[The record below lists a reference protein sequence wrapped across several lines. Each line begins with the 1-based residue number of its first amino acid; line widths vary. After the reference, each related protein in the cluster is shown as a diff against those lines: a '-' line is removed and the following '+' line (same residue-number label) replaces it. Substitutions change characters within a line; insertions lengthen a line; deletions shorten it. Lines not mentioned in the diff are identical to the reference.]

1 MKVLQVMCGAE
12 RGGAEEFF
20 VRLAAAFVKTPICQK
35 VVIRAYPDR
44 VDELKA
50 KGVEMELVPF
60 GRRLDFRTP
69 FTLRKIIRE
78 WEPDVVLSWMG
89 RAAEVCSRSLTKGGP
104 VHVGRLGGFY
114 KLKYFK
120 KCDHLI
126 GNTMGMVGYIGKWG
140 WPASATHYLPNFVSP
155 KKSKGVDRAT
165 LATPQDVPLLL
176 GLGRLHPNKAFDVL
190 LESLEM
196 LPGHWLWIAGTG
208 PEERSLRARAQ
219 ELGIEKRVRFLGWRR
234 DVGSLL
240 ASADV
245 LVCPSREEPL
255 GNVIIESWAHEVP
268 VVAAASAGPRELI
281 SHEKDGLLCKVD
293 DPAALADAI
302 IMAEGGMAVRLS
314 VQGLQNYQ
322 ENFSEEIVV
331 KKYLQFF
338 ESVTR

>member
-20 VRLAAAFVKTPICQK
+20 VRLAAAFAKTPICQK

-50 KGVEMELVPF
+50 KGVEMELLPF
-60 GRRLDFRTP
+60 RRRLDFRTP
-69 FTLRKIIRE
+69 YVLRKIIRE

-89 RAAEVCSRSLTKGGP
+89 RAAEVCSKALTKGGP
-104 VHVGRLGGFY
+104 VHVGRLGGYY
-114 KLKYFK
+114 KLKYFE

-126 GNTMGMVGYIGKWG
+126 GNTMGMVGYIGKLG
-140 WPASATHYLPNFVSP
+140 WPEGATHYLPNFVSS
-155 KKSKGVDRAT
+155 KKSKEVDRAS

-176 GLGRLHPNKAFDVL
+176 GLGRLHANKAFDVL
-190 LESLEM
+190 LEALEM
-196 LPGHWLWIAGTG
+196 LPRHWLWIAGAG

-234 DVGSLL
+234 DVASLL

-268 VVAAASAGPRELI
+268 VVATASAGPRELI

-293 DPAALADAI
+293 DPVELAKAI
-302 IMAEGGMAVRLS
+302 IIAGGDRAVRLS

-322 ENFSEEIVV
+322 EKFSEEVVV
-331 KKYLQFF
+331 KKYLHFF
-338 ESVTR
+338 ESVRK

>member
-1 MKVLQVMCGAE
+1 
-12 RGGAEEFF
+12 
-20 VRLAAAFVKTPICQK
+20 
-35 VVIRAYPDR
+35 
-44 VDELKA
+44 
-50 KGVEMELVPF
+50 
-60 GRRLDFRTP
+60 
-69 FTLRKIIRE
+69 
-78 WEPDVVLSWMG
+78 
-89 RAAEVCSRSLTKGGP
+89 
-104 VHVGRLGGFY
+104 
-114 KLKYFK
+114 
-120 KCDHLI
+120 
-126 GNTMGMVGYIGKWG
+126 
-140 WPASATHYLPNFVSP
+140 
-155 KKSKGVDRAT
+155 
-165 LATPQDVPLLL
+165 
-176 GLGRLHPNKAFDVL
+176 
-190 LESLEM
+190 M

-208 PEERSLRARAQ
+208 PEERSLRARAL

-234 DVGSLL
+234 DVASLL

-281 SHEKDGLLCKVD
+281 SHDIDGLLCKVD

-331 KKYLQFF
+331 KKYLQLF

>member
-1 MKVLQVMCGAE
+1 
-12 RGGAEEFF
+12 
-20 VRLAAAFVKTPICQK
+20 
-35 VVIRAYPDR
+35 
-44 VDELKA
+44 
-50 KGVEMELVPF
+50 
-60 GRRLDFRTP
+60 
-69 FTLRKIIRE
+69 
-78 WEPDVVLSWMG
+78 
-89 RAAEVCSRSLTKGGP
+89 
-104 VHVGRLGGFY
+104 
-114 KLKYFK
+114 
-120 KCDHLI
+120 
-126 GNTMGMVGYIGKWG
+126 
-140 WPASATHYLPNFVSP
+140 
-155 KKSKGVDRAT
+155 
-165 LATPQDVPLLL
+165 
-176 GLGRLHPNKAFDVL
+176 
-190 LESLEM
+190 M